1 LKKDFFEIGAIIKT
15 HGIHGEL
22 ILEAKNSELVENIGE
37 SVFLEIEGL
46 LVPFF
51 IAEIK
56 ATSKE
61 RFRIKFDWIKSESQ
75 AKKLNNCP
83 VFLPL
88 KNIKES
94 TIDLEENLDLLV
106 GFMVYDT
113 KFGQLGE
120 INFIVENSNNPL
132 MSVNYN
138 KNEILIPIHPDFIE
152 EINTLDKLITIQC
165 PEGLIDLYLE

>member
-1 LKKDFFEIGAIIKT
+1 MKKDFFEIGAIIKT

-61 RFRIKFDWIKSESQ
+61 RLRIKFDWIESETQ
-75 AKKLNNCP
+75 AKKLTNCP
-83 VFLPL
+83 VFIPL
-88 KNIKES
+88 NKISES
-94 TIDLEENLDLLV
+94 AIDLEENFDLLV
-106 GFMVYDT
+106 GFMVTDT
-113 KFGQLGE
+113 KYGELGE
-120 INFIVENSNNPL
+120 INYVVENSNNPL
-132 MSVNYN
+132 LSLTYK
-138 KNEILIPIHPDFIE
+138 KNEVLIPIHPDFIK
-152 EINTLDKLITIQC
+152 EINTENKSITLQC
-165 PEGLIDLYLE
+165 PDGLIDLYLE